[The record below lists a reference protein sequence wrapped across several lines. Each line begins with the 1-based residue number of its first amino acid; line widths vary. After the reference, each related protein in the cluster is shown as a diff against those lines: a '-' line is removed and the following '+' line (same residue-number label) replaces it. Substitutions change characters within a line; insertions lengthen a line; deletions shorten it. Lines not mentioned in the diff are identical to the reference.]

1 MLRLVAISLG
11 SGLLWMI
18 LTPIVVFFLVAMLG
32 YALDPRC
39 SGGGDSGGCAMGA
52 ASIGLFSAIP
62 GFLIGA
68 GIPLCRAYRR
78 RGK

>member
-1 MLRLVAISLG
+1 MFRLAATSLG
-11 SGLLWMI
+11 SGLLWLI
-18 LTPIVVFFLVAMLG
+18 LTPIVVFFTVAMLG

-52 ASIGLFSAIP
+52 ATIGLFSAIP

-68 GIPLCRAYRR
+68 GVPLFRAYRR
-78 RGK
+78 QSS